1 MRRTLLNGIFTKSI
15 TPLALAA
22 TLACLSGAGAAEA
35 KKQGPERWESAIAK
49 FEESDRAKPP
59 KPGGVLFIGSSS
71 IRMWKTLAE
80 DFPGTP
86 TLNRGFGGSEISDS
100 IHFAD
105 RIVVPYQP
113 RQIVIYAGDN
123 DVSKGKSAEA
133 VARDFKTFVKTVRRE
148 LPGVRVAFIAI
159 KPSLK
164 RWNLAPEMKRANR
177 MIRNY
182 CRWRRGVV
190 YLDIWNPMLGG
201 DGKPRPELFIED
213 GLHLSREG
221 YELWTSVIRPFVK

>member
-1 MRRTLLNGIFTKSI
+1 MRKTILNGRVTKSI
-15 TPLALAA
+15 STLAFVA
-22 TLACLSGAGAAEA
+22 TLACLSVVGAAEA
-35 KKQGPERWESAIAK
+35 KKQGAERWESAIAK
-49 FEESDRAKPP
+49 FEESDRAAPI

-105 RIVVPYQP
+105 RIVFPYKP
-113 RQIVIYAGDN
+113 RQIVMYAGDN
-123 DVSKGKSAEA
+123 DVSKGKSAEE
-133 VARDFKTFVKTVRRE
+133 VARDFRTFVKKVRKE

-164 RWNLAPEMKRANR
+164 RWNLAPEMKEANGK
-177 MIRNY
+177 IRNY
-182 CRWRRGVV
+182 CRWHRGVV
-190 YLDIWNPMLGG
+190 YLDIWKPMLGE

-221 YELWTSVIRPFVK
+221 YELWTSVIRPYVR

>member
-1 MRRTLLNGIFTKSI
+1 
-15 TPLALAA
+15 
-22 TLACLSGAGAAEA
+22 
-35 KKQGPERWESAIAK
+35 
-49 FEESDRAKPP
+49 
-59 KPGGVLFIGSSS
+59 
-71 IRMWKTLAE
+71 MWKTLAE

-100 IHFAD
+100 IHFTD

-123 DVSKGKSAEA
+123 DVSKGKSAEV
-133 VARDFKTFVKTVRRE
+133 VARDFKAFVKKVRGE
-148 LPGVRVAFIAI
+148 MPGVRVAFIAI

-164 RWNLAPEMKRANR
+164 RWNLAPEMKRANQ

-190 YLDIWNPMLGG
+190 YLDIWNPMLGK

-221 YELWTSVIRPFVK
+221 YELWTSVIRPFVR